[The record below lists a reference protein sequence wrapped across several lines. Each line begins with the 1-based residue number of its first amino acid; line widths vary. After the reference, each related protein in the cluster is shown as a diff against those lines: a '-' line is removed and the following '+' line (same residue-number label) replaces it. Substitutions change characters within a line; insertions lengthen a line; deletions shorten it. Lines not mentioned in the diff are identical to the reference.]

1 MTHQSEPKPFLTAEW
16 RHLALLQYEVDR
28 ALLEPLVPLGT
39 ELDLWHGRSLVSVVG
54 FRFLNTRLL
63 DVTVPFHHDFDEVNL
78 RFYVCR
84 SLPAE
89 AGPVRRAVV
98 FIRELVPR
106 RAIAL
111 VARWCYNEPY
121 LAVPMRH
128 TIDMDRAL
136 AGAPGRVAYE
146 WRLRG
151 RWQSLE
157 AETEGSPAPLVPGSE
172 AEFITEHYWG
182 YTWQRDGSCLQY
194 EVRHPPWRVW
204 AVSRAELDCDAA
216 TLFGPGFADVLSRTP
231 YSAFVADGSPVSVF
245 RGRGLHD

>member
-1 MTHQSEPKPFLTAEW
+1 MTHQSKPKPFLTAEW
-16 RHLALLQYEVDR
+16 RHLALLQYEVDG
-28 ALLEPLVPLGT
+28 ALVEPLVPRGT
-39 ELDLWHGRSLVSVVG
+39 ELDLWHGRALVSIVG

-63 DVTVPFHHDFDEVNL
+63 GAPVPFHRDFDEVNL
-78 RFYVCR
+78 RFYVRR
-84 SLPAE
+84 SVPGE
-89 AGPVRRAVV
+89 RGPMRRAVV

-128 TIDMDRAL
+128 KIDMDRAV
-136 AGAPGRVAYE
+136 AGGPGRVRYE
-146 WRLRG
+146 WRWRG

-157 AETEGSPAPLVPGSE
+157 AQTEGSLATLTPGSE

-182 YTWQRDGSCLQY
+182 YTSQRDGSCLEY

-204 AVSRAELDCDAA
+204 TVPRAELDCEAA
-216 TLFGPGFADVLSRTP
+216 TLYGPGFAEALSRPP

-245 RGRGLHD
+245 RGRGLHE